1 MAQLD
6 RDNELLMLIRNY
18 LGIGNL
24 YSDRGDMTRLM
35 VQSYKDCFKFIIPFF
50 EKHPVLG
57 DKAKHYKIWKE
68 IVLLLNDKAQ
78 KTPEGIKKNI
88 RIKKVY

>member
-1 MAQLD
+1 MKLLLHQVYLHLKNGKFEIKSIFQLAQLD

-57 DKAKHYKIWKE
+57 DKAKHYKI
-68 IVLLLNDKAQ
+68 
-78 KTPEGIKKNI
+78 
-88 RIKKVY
+88 